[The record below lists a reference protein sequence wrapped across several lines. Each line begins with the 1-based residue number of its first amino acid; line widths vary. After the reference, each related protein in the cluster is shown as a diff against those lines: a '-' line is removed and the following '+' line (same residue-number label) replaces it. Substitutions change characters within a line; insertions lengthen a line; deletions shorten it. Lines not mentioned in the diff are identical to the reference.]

1 MTLSGIPGVTAD
13 APKYVQKALLP
24 DRTDAEAVA
33 ELTRSVV
40 LAAASII
47 IIIIQ
52 WRWRVSGSR
61 QIFGKRVGKA
71 RGAAARR
78 GKVGVA
84 FFWQPSPF
92 PTARGSGSTVSSPDP
107 LTGGEEAGCLLT
119 KNPTSATGVGF
130 LWRGSHSLPARGSG
144 KCCKLP
150 QWVSGQNLGR
160 KSILHAQDGYSC
172 QIKTVNTVL
181 HAINQSVVHSF

>member
-47 IIIIQ
+47 IIIIIIQ
-52 WRWRVSGSR
+52 WHWRVSGSR

-71 RGAAARR
+71 QGAAARR
-78 GKVGVA
+78 GKVG
-84 FFWQPSPF
+84 WHS
-92 PTARGSGSTVSSPDP
+92 SGSHPPPNS
-107 LTGGEEAGCLLT
+107 
-119 KNPTSATGVGF
+119 
-130 LWRGSHSLPARGSG
+130 
-144 KCCKLP
+144 
-150 QWVSGQNLGR
+150 
-160 KSILHAQDGYSC
+160 
-172 QIKTVNTVL
+172 
-181 HAINQSVVHSF
+181 